1 MIVNYFTF
9 VDHLDVTRHACVVDG
24 QPFYCSSGTSSG
36 LEGAW
41 LPFKKFDV
49 EIPHVTGI
57 IHKPD
62 IAYMEGENIRKYF
75 PPEVANALQHWH
87 DEDPHHN
94 NWGRFG
100 DMKCL
105 LISCMLSNEGTIPAP
120 IRTAVINYIG
130 PDNYKNSYLWARPTI
145 FDCGYMLKTRELDND
160 TIGECNDKLRQ
171 LGGVIPEGGPFD
183 AVNHVDDNQP
193 QSDGSLYPEVL
204 EPTGLLQQFINKIP
218 SLITRA
224 MRFLR
229 RCICCGGQPAPQADN
244 ATENPI
250 QNNPLGRFNH

>member
-9 VDHLDVTRHACVVDG
+9 VDNLKVTRHACVVDG
-24 QPFYCSSGTSSG
+24 QPFYRSSGTSSG

-41 LPFKKFDV
+41 LPFKKFD
-49 EIPHVTGI
+49 EKIPYVTGI

-62 IAYMEGENIRKYF
+62 IAYMEEKDIRKYF
-75 PPEVANALQHWH
+75 PPKVANALQLWH
-87 DEDPHHN
+87 DEDSTRN

-105 LISCMLSNEGTIPAP
+105 LISCMLSNEDAIPP
-120 IRTAVINYIG
+120 LIRTAVIDYVG
-130 PDNYKNSYLWARPTI
+130 QDNYKNSYLWARPTI
-145 FDCGYMLKTRELDND
+145 FDCGYMLKTRELDNE
-160 TIGECNDKLRQ
+160 TIEECNDKLRQ

-183 AVNHVDDNQP
+183 AVNHVNVNQP
-193 QSDGSLYPEVL
+193 QSDESHYPEVL
-204 EPTGLLQQFINKIP
+204 EPEGLLQQFINKIP

-229 RCICCGGQPAPQADN
+229 RCICSGGQPASQADN
-244 ATENPI
+244 AAENPLK
-250 QNNPLGRFNH
+250 NNPLGPSNH